1 LDGLQKN
8 QIDLLEKGESI
19 SISIKQEKIN
29 ISPSEVLIEYKDI
42 EGWIVANNDK
52 ITVALDTRLNESLL
66 HEGLARE
73 FINRLQNLRK
83 QSGFEVTDK
92 IILYLTPDKTLD
104 KVFVN
109 HLDYIKNE
117 VLAKDIVI
125 KKEVKKGENIVFDQI
140 KTFVELCK
148 VKPE

>member
-1 LDGLQKN
+1 MSQ
-8 QIDLLEKGESI
+8 DLFSI
-19 SISIKQEKIN
+19 QYFQ
-29 ISPSEVLIEYKDI
+29 VL
-42 EGWIVANNDK
+42 
-52 ITVALDTRLNESLL
+52 
-66 HEGLARE
+66 
-73 FINRLQNLRK
+73 
-83 QSGFEVTDK
+83 
-92 IILYLTPDKTLD
+92 DKTLD

-148 VKPE
+148 VKTK

>member
-1 LDGLQKN
+1 M
-8 QIDLLEKGESI
+8 
-19 SISIKQEKIN
+19 
-29 ISPSEVLIEYKDI
+29 
-42 EGWIVANNDK
+42 
-52 ITVALDTRLNESLL
+52 
-66 HEGLARE
+66 
-73 FINRLQNLRK
+73 
-83 QSGFEVTDK
+83 TDK

-148 VKPE
+148 VKPK

>member
-1 LDGLQKN
+1 M
-8 QIDLLEKGESI
+8 
-19 SISIKQEKIN
+19 
-29 ISPSEVLIEYKDI
+29 
-42 EGWIVANNDK
+42 
-52 ITVALDTRLNESLL
+52 
-66 HEGLARE
+66 
-73 FINRLQNLRK
+73 
-83 QSGFEVTDK
+83 TDK

-140 KTFVELCK
+140 KTFVEL
-148 VKPE
+148 VKSKQNE